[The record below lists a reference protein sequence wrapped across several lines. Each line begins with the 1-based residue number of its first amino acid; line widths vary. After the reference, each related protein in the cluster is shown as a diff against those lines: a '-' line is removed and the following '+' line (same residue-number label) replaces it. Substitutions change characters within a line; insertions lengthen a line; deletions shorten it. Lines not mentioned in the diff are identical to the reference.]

1 MERATVT
8 GKFLGEI
15 VDKLYPDFRNAFEQ
29 SLPYLNL
36 DKTPT
41 FSNIDIY
48 TLKLPSGE
56 LVLIPELW
64 IDKDRITEHGSGG
77 YTITIADC
85 NESEL
90 ENIVSVIQTMGKT
103 VTNRVQVN

>member
-1 MERATVT
+1 MT

-15 VDKLYPDFRNAFEQ
+15 VTKLYPDFKSTFEQ

-36 DKTPT
+36 DKIPL
-41 FSNIDIY
+41 IDTIEVY
-48 TLKLPSGE
+48 TLRLPSGE
-56 LVLIPELW
+56 LVLIPEIW
-64 IDKDRITEHGSGG
+64 IDKDRITEHDSGG

-85 NESEL
+85 SESEL